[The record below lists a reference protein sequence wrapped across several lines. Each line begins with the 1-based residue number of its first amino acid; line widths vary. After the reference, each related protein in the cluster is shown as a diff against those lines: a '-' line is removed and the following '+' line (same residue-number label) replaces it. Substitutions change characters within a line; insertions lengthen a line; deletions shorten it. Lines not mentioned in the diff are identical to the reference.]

1 MKLLHSGDKIT
12 DSQDGCVATIGN
24 FDGVHCGH
32 QALLNRLR
40 QQADK
45 MNLPMVVILFEPQPG
60 EYFSREK
67 APVRLYRLREK
78 INALQQCGVDY
89 VYCLKFNEQ
98 LANMSPEA
106 FIETII
112 LSSVNAK
119 YLLLGDDFKFGR
131 NRSGDLTLLREFGLK
146 HGFIVE
152 TYPDHCIDKKRV
164 SSTQIRQALQLGQL
178 QQAAELLGRPYSL
191 TGRVVYG
198 QGLGRQLGF
207 PTANISVHRRTLPI
221 NGVFCVQVKRQS
233 ALVSGVANIGTR
245 PTINGRQLVLEV
257 HLFDFNESLYGE
269 RLEVFFLRKL
279 RDEMK
284 FSSLDALSMQ
294 IHADITAAREYV

>member
-1 MKLLHSGDKIT
+1 MKLLHSGDKIADCQT
-12 DSQDGCVATIGN
+12 GCVATIGN
-24 FDGVHCGH
+24 FDGVHRGH

-40 QQADK
+40 QMACQ

-89 VYCLKFNEQ
+89 VYCLKFNKQ

-106 FIETII
+106 FTESIVF
-112 LSSVNAK
+112 SSVNAK

-131 NRSGDLTLLREFGLK
+131 NRTGDLALLRELGLK
-146 HGFIVE
+146 RDFSVE
-152 TYPDHCIDKKRV
+152 TYPDYCLDTKRV

-178 QQAAELLGRPYSL
+178 ELAAELLGRPYSL
-191 TGRVVYG
+191 SGRVMHG

-207 PTANISVHRRTLPI
+207 PTANMSVHRRALPI

-233 ALVSGVANIGTR
+233 TLISGVANIGTR
-245 PTINGRQLVLEV
+245 PTINGRQLVLEI

-284 FSSLDALSMQ
+284 FSSLDALTTQ
-294 IHADITAAREYV
+294 IQADITAAREYV